1 MFKPK
6 FRYTFD
12 GAVKTSRTQAL
23 LWRNTGPLPRRCA
36 VSLSSLR
43 IVKKCGVF
51 FERSRVWAGS
61 QGLKRTKW
69 KIEYAQRRRLR
80 RKINSTSKS
89 EVFPTWAPLPN
100 PKEMKASL
108 SKVQAF
114 KFILQNAA
122 SKLRL
127 FQTSIFKFYLLSPI
141 SALLL
146 PTCSTSSFQK
156 LVEKVRN
163 YIKEV
168 WLIFKKWVW
177 RVDFERFFFEKKM
190 FLLENEQKQ
199 TLFIR

>member
-1 MFKPK
+1 M
-6 FRYTFD
+6 R
-12 GAVKTSRTQAL
+12 RL
-23 LWRNTGPLPRRCA
+23 LRKIEGLGGIPGPEAYQMKKLNTPNVDACA
-36 VSLSSLR
+36 V
-43 IVKKCGVF
+43 
-51 FERSRVWAGS
+51 E
-61 QGLKRTKW
+61 
-69 KIEYAQRRRLR
+69 
-80 RKINSTSKS
+80 INSTSKS

-168 WLIFKKWVW
+168 CLIFKKWVW
-177 RVDFERFFFEKKM
+177 RVDFEHFFFGKKSVLPRKMSKKNRFFFDRQDEGW
-190 FLLENEQKQ
+190 
-199 TLFIR
+199 